1 MKNTKISLA
10 HEELI
15 LDEKIN
21 VRELPSSIKASM
33 NGLNLLVKRY
43 EKSPTDSI
51 SNAVRRKSIEIAD
64 EIQDWLE
71 DSIDEE
77 KEIAKESV
85 EKKAKEVS
93 DKQAK
98 EVAEKQAKEVA
109 EKEVADRDGSF
120 GNSFLKGIFGI

>member
-43 EKSPTDSI
+43 EKSPTDKI
-51 SNAVRRKSIEIAD
+51 GNAVRRTSIEIAD

-71 DSIDEE
+71 ESIDEE

-85 EKKAKEVS
+85 EKKAKEVAE
-93 DKQAK
+93 KKAK
-98 EVAEKQAKEVA
+98 EVADKEVS
-109 EKEVADRDGSF
+109 DRDGSF